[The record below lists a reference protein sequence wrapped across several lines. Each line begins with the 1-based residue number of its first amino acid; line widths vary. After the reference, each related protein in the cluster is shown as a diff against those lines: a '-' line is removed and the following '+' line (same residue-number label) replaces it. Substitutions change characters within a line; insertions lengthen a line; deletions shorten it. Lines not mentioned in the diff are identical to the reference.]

1 MRIPRKGN
9 CAADAC
15 CYLASF
21 FPYRRSGKN
30 TRYDLNI
37 EMWFGQGPAWQ
48 SLKQGVG
55 QTIEK

>member
-1 MRIPRKGN
+1 LLGN
-9 CAADAC
+9 T
-15 CYLASF
+15 YLASF

-30 TRYDLNI
+30 TGYDLNI